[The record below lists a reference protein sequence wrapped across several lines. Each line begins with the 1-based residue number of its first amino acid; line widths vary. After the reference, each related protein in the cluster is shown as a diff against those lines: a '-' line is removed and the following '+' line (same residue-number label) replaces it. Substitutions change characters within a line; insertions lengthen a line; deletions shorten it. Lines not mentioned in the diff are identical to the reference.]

1 MKFDIE
7 IVQWNGSPVL
17 KLAQDQ
23 IIPEVDQDIVDFIG
37 KSNLSGRNVID
48 GGSNIGLISL
58 LLSEAV
64 GDNGLVYSFELQRI
78 IYQVGCTNAIM
89 NGRRNIVSF
98 NAALSNESGKMV
110 GFTPIDYFGEKISS
124 TGIRTEPELGTIDY
138 FDRAKT
144 IAIDDLNIQNVGLIK
159 LDLEGN
165 EPKAFEGMWR
175 TVDQWRP
182 RMIIEISPGY
192 LGNEA
197 NNLIEAIKSHGYS
210 LTENKS
216 YNYFCEPI

>member
-1 MKFDIE
+1 MKFNTE
-7 IVQWNGSPVL
+7 ILQWGSCSIL
-17 KLAQDQ
+17 KLAEDQ
-23 IIPEVDQDIVDFIG
+23 IIPEVDDDIIDFIAKSHLLG
-37 KSNLSGRNVID
+37 KNVID

-64 GDNGLVYSFELQRI
+64 GDHGLVYSFELQRI
-78 IYQVGCTNAIM
+78 IYQAGCGNAIL
-89 NGRRNIVSF
+89 NGRHNIVSF

-110 GFTPIDYFGEKISS
+110 GFTPIDYAGEKISS
-124 TGIRTEPELGTIDY
+124 TGIRTETELGAIDY
-138 FDRAKT
+138 YDRIKT

-175 TVDQWRP
+175 TIDQWKP

-192 LGNEA
+192 LGNEV
-197 NNLIEAIKSHGYS
+197 NDLIEAIKSHGYS
-210 LTENKS
+210 LTGNES

>member
-1 MKFDIE
+1 MKFYIE
-7 IVQWNGSPVL
+7 ILQWNGSPVL

-23 IIPEVDQDIVDFIG
+23 IIPEVDQDIIDFIN
-37 KSNLSGRNVID
+37 KSNLSGKNVID

-58 LLSEAV
+58 LLSDAV

-78 IYQVGCTNAIM
+78 IYQIGCANAVL
-89 NGRRNIVSF
+89 NGRNNIISL

-110 GFTPIDYFGEKISS
+110 GFTSIDYFGERISS
-124 TGIRTEPELGTIDY
+124 TGIRTEPELGSIDY
-138 FDRAKT
+138 YDRVKT

-159 LDLEGN
+159 LDLEGS
-165 EPKAFEGMWR
+165 EPSALDGMWR
-175 TVDQWRP
+175 TIDQWKP

-192 LGNEA
+192 LGNNA
-197 NNLIEAIKSHGYS
+197 NDLIEKIKSHGYS
-210 LTENKS
+210 LTGNES

>member
-1 MKFDIE
+1 MKFNTE
-7 IVQWNGSPVL
+7 ILQWGSCSIL
-17 KLAQDQ
+17 KLAEDQ
-23 IIPEVDQDIVDFIG
+23 IIPEVDDDIIDFIAKSHLLG
-37 KSNLSGRNVID
+37 KNVID

-64 GDNGLVYSFELQRI
+64 GDHGLVYSFELQRI
-78 IYQVGCTNAIM
+78 IYQAGCGNAIL
-89 NGRRNIVSF
+89 NGRHNIVSF

-110 GFTPIDYFGEKISS
+110 GFTAIDYAGEKISS
-124 TGIRTEPELGTIDY
+124 TGIRTETELGVIDY
-138 FDRAKT
+138 YDRVKT

-165 EPKAFEGMWR
+165 EPKALDGMWR

-197 NNLIEAIKSHGYS
+197 NGLIEAIKSHGYS
-210 LTENKS
+210 LTGNES